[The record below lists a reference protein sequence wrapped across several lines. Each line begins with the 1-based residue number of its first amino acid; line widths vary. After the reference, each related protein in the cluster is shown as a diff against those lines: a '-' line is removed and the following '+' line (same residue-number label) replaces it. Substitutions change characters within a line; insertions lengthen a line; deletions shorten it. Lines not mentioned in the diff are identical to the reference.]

1 MFGVDEIYESL
12 LLEAKSPEEIKKIL
26 QYQFVDGKGVPQD
39 ILDAVFNL
47 DNTKKKTYTKWVLM
61 QWGEYSK
68 DIKMAL
74 KYGKLKQMFDYYQK
88 RAGSGL
94 QLTAMKSFPEA
105 MDMVPAEED
114 PIFKPISS
122 EEAELPE
129 NDYDVVYKT
138 NEWIIVHPNTYEAE
152 LKIAQGCKWCTAN
165 AYGNGLDYW
174 KRYLQ
179 KGPLWVNFDLRNGGE
194 IAPMNNKEYPYK
206 RYQFCFESSIT
217 GEFTNCQNVSLN
229 SEMIEIPEE
238 VIEFYGNMNES
249 YAEKL
254 KMIADDIDM
263 DAVWDRYDDQRL
275 DASIYRRDFSDII
288 GDDYVLLVM
297 PERHYEPVME
307 DDDAY
312 YVYDSEDYVDPIR
325 EVAINEDNPVYKEY
339 DNIPLV
345 IFNPTTFNTGIGY
358 IAVAY
363 RRYSRNQGYWDVY
376 EDITILDENPTTVV
390 YRDYDYQ
397 FAVSSSEAQWFTFN
411 LQDEIDDERDIKGVH
426 ILDASA
432 VDKNTIYLQIDYKQ
446 HSSVVVISKN
456 NSASEIFIKKDWVK
470 NGDLFQFEHDE
481 RGVYIQGSVRKHYI
495 DSKNDSSED
504 YHIEE
509 RISDGTGYR
518 YIVTNEMGDV
528 ALYDP
533 NIGGIE
539 LSDMTLNYDIDEAYG
554 ILKYSPAEDLR
565 CERIYDFK
573 HKKLYP
579 YVAYGQFYQLAPKK
593 YIFRD
598 ATNDAIRAI
607 NLDTNK
613 EMGPF
618 LHAYWRNI
626 TLGRYLKVDLPNG
639 QIAFFDFKLFVL
651 KDITCD
657 GIVGENPS
665 SPYVIMDKGE
675 EVIIYNLITD
685 DIVTKGVTTPLM
697 RTLGVKTFSSLDEPI
712 LVGTQNGKYNIYTT
726 SKRFLFDEDFDKP
739 IKMVGASTFVMERDN
754 KMYVYSFNMGGDLR
768 LISTPQGID
777 GTNITNVL
785 VIGNILYFV
794 ININHQTILA
804 RYDYALNTINTI
816 TDENMEE
823 VTDENII
830 NYVQRIFFPQQSQ
843 ISENFK
849 RLLDRMNN
857 L

>member
-1 MFGVDEIYESL
+1 MFGIDEIYESL

-74 KYGKLKQMFDYYQK
+74 KYGKLKRMFDYYQK

-105 MDMVPAEED
+105 MDMVPVEED

-129 NDYDVVYKT
+129 NDYAVVYKT
-138 NEWIIVHPNTYEAE
+138 DEWIIVHPNTYEAE

-174 KRYLQ
+174 KRYSQ

-217 GEFTNCQNVSLN
+217 GEFTNCHNVSLN
-229 SEMIEIPEE
+229 SEMVEIPEE
-238 VIEFYGNMNES
+238 VIEFYGNMDES

-325 EVAINEDNPVYKEY
+325 ELAINKDNPVHKEY

-363 RRYSRNQGYWDVY
+363 RRYSGNQGYWDVY
-376 EDITILDENPTTVV
+376 VDTTILDENTTTVV

-397 FAVSSSEAQWFTFN
+397 FAVSSSEAKWFTFN
-411 LQDEIDDERDIKGVH
+411 LQDEIDNERDIKGVH

-432 VDKNTIYLQIDYKQ
+432 VDKNTIYLQIDYRQ
-446 HSSVVVISKN
+446 YSSVVVISKN
-456 NSASEIFIKKDWVK
+456 ESASEIFIKKDWVK
-470 NGDLFQFEHDE
+470 KGTLFQFEQDE
-481 RGVYIQGSVRKHYI
+481 RGVYIQGSVRKYYI

-509 RISDGTGYR
+509 RISDGIGYR
-518 YIVTNEMGDV
+518 YIVSNEMGDV

-533 NIGGIE
+533 NIGGVE
-539 LSDMTLNYDIDEAYG
+539 LSDMSLNYDIDEACG
-554 ILKYSPAEDLR
+554 ILKYAPAENLR

-573 HKKLYP
+573 SKKLYP
-579 YVAYGQFYQLAPKK
+579 YVAYGQFFQLGPKK

-598 ATNDAIRAI
+598 ATDDVIYAIDL
-607 NLDTNK
+607 NTNK
-613 EMGPF
+613 KLGPF
-618 LHAYWRNI
+618 LRANWYST
-626 TLGRYLKVDLPNG
+626 TLNRYLRVTLPDE
-639 QIAFFDFKLFVL
+639 QFAFFDFKLFEL
-651 KDITCD
+651 KDITFD
-657 GIVGENPS
+657 RVIAENS
-665 SPYVIMDKGE
+665 SMPYVIMKKGE
-675 EVIIYNLITD
+675 EIILYNLITD
-685 DIVTKGVTTPLM
+685 DIVTKGVTAPLM
-697 RTLGVKTFSSLDEPI
+697 QPLGVKTFSSHDEPI

-726 SKRFLFDEDFDKP
+726 SKGFLFDEDFDKP
-739 IKMVGASTFVMERDN
+739 VKCVGSSTFVMERNN
-754 KMYVYSFNMGGDLR
+754 KIYVYAFNMGGGLR
-768 LISTPQGID
+768 LISTQQGVD
-777 GTNITNVL
+777 CTNITDVL
-785 VIGNILYFV
+785 VNGNALYFV
-794 ININHQTILA
+794 ININHQTILV
-804 RYDYALNTINTI
+804 RYDYASNEINI
-816 TDENMEE
+816 ENKEE

-830 NYVQRIFFPQQSQ
+830 NYVQRLFFPQQSQ